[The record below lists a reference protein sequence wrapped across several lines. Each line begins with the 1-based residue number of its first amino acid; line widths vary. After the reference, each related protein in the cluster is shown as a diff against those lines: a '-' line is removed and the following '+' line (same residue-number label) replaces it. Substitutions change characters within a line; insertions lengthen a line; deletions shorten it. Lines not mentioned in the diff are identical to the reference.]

1 MNATVTRSMSMRAC
15 FVHVYTNVCWNLIN
29 IAARL
34 SSICKL
40 QSVAGYII
48 LMFHSTAILC
58 AASSGTSE
66 EDTCSSTCIRHHT
79 MNSCQFPKNPSK
91 NLPVELRSLIVFSI
105 LLRASYKLRMVIA
118 LLVLQCVIKLL

>member
-1 MNATVTRSMSMRAC
+1 MNATVTRSMSIRAC
-15 FVHVYTNVCWNLIN
+15 FVHIYQCLLEPNKYCCPTFLNLYTAISC
-29 IAARL
+29 R
-34 SSICKL
+34 
-40 QSVAGYII
+40 YII

-66 EDTCSSTCIRHHT
+66 ADTCSSTCIRHHT